1 MPTASA
7 SRTVAF
13 AGVDVEILERDGR
26 FLGLGRIAIG
36 GVAVRSGRLP
46 LTVRSQ
52 SFRGLEISALRV
64 EGVEQSGAGVTIR
77 LACDFAPMDVKIL
90 RDHSFDPI
98 HDVADWDADNV
109 VVGAKLDLVLA
120 PASEQ
125 LGPWRFAGFSYQWRY
140 QGAVPLFHLL
150 ELASWEL
157 DGDIVGASVISQSSC
172 SRPTATF
179 APDTAWTTEGVIHW
193 DDEAAKAN
201 PVMTHNLPRWASHQA
216 FDFQYKG
223 ARTLIGDYARVDLI
237 RTILMREPG
246 KAELK
251 TIDKHIFDQATSY
264 ETSPKRILLNGDAKT
279 ATDQRNCWTWWF
291 DHSADR
297 ARGEFGLEEEPLL
310 PRLYWNYW
318 RDFTID
324 TYYRDLI
331 PAAHACGFRGLF
343 IDQVN
348 KSAQTEGSPH
358 KDFHW
363 NMCTAHEYEPSPALG
378 GPAALKRL
386 YEDCKAKNIRA
397 YSWTNNDQGL
407 SSPINKE
414 ERDPRGWFVHME
426 DTRTKYGGAYTNI
439 FSILDFKNPDARAY
453 WVDSLKKIKA
463 ETGFDAWLFDSF
475 YNLGFMPVS
484 FNRGAP
490 STQWRE
496 LLGAFKDLQ
505 DAGINF
511 MIESF
516 GPFGQPQH
524 GCPTDYAKRENH
536 FACYKV
542 CGGFGYTTVP
552 TGGEIVRTEPDVAVV
567 FRWMAHMATPGFN
580 LWQDGVRI
588 DRQWTAA
595 LKQTLDLYYDN
606 RESMVRRFLQE
617 DDRAVLWHD
626 RAGTRATLWNFVARD
641 VELPGAVRD
650 LTSGEALGVARR
662 YRLEANHVYVIEAE
676 ELPTAVREA
685 AAASAR

>member
-1 MPTASA
+1 MPSTSA
-7 SRTVAF
+7 SRTVTF
-13 AGVDVEILERDGR
+13 SDVDVEILERDGR
-26 FLGLGRIAIG
+26 FIGLGRIAIG

-52 SFRGLEISALRV
+52 SFRGFELSGLRV
-64 EGVEQSGAGVTIR
+64 EAVEQSGAGVTVR
-77 LACDFAPMDVKIL
+77 LACAFTPMDVKIL

-98 HDVADWDADNV
+98 HDTADWDADRV
-109 VVGAKLDLVLA
+109 VEGGHLDLVLA
-120 PASEQ
+120 PASDRV
-125 LGPWRFAGFSYQWRY
+125 GPWTFAGFSYQWRY
-140 QGAVPLFHLL
+140 QGSVPLFHLV
-150 ELASWEL
+150 EMASWEL

-172 SRPTATF
+172 SVPTATF

-193 DDEAAKAN
+193 DDPASAAN

-237 RTILMREPG
+237 RSILMREPG

-264 ETSPKRILLNGDAKT
+264 ATSPKRILLNSDAKT

-291 DHSADR
+291 DYAHER
-297 ARGEFGLEEEPLL
+297 ARAEFGLKEEPLL

-363 NMCTAHEYEPSPALG
+363 NMCCAHEYEPSPALG

-386 YEDCKAKNIRA
+386 FEDCKAKNIRA
-397 YSWTNNDQGL
+397 FSWTNNDQAL

-414 ERDPRGWFVHME
+414 ERDPKGWFVHME
-426 DTRTKYGGAYTNI
+426 DTRTKYGGAYTSI
-439 FSILDFKNPDARAY
+439 FSILDFKVPAARAY
-453 WVDSLKKIKA
+453 WVDSLKKTKA
-463 ETGFDAWLFDSF
+463 ETGFDAWMFDSF
-475 YNLGFMPVS
+475 YNLGFMPVN
-484 FNRGAP
+484 FGKGTP

-505 DAGINF
+505 DAGVNF

-524 GCPTDYAKRENH
+524 GCPADYGKTENH

-552 TGGEIVRTEPDVAVV
+552 TGEGMLKIDNGLSPL
-567 FRWMAHMATPGFN
+567 FRWMAHMATPSFS

-588 DRQWTAA
+588 DAQWTAA
-595 LKQTLDLYYDN
+595 HKRVLDLYYDN
-606 RESMVRRFLQE
+606 HQHMARRFLQE
-617 DDRAVLWHD
+617 DDRSILWHD
-626 RAGTRATLWNFVARD
+626 RAGKRAMLWNFVARE
-641 VELPGAVRD
+641 VELPGAVSD
-650 LTSGEALGVARR
+650 LTGVAPLPAAKR
-662 YRLEANHVYVIEAE
+662 YRLEANRVYVIEAK

-685 AAASAR
+685 ATASAR